1 MPLTFPH
8 RDRFVDPYA
17 GLSFMGSDEANRRVP
32 CHVQIAALRDHF
44 ALEQGATGHILAVF
58 DENRAA
64 IEAVAARKFAQG
76 EIVPGRGIVLSSE
89 DFQ

>member
-1 MPLTFPH
+1 MPLTFP
-8 RDRFVDPYA
+8 DRARHVDAYD
-17 GLSFMGSDEANRRVP
+17 GLSFHGMDDDNRQVQ
-32 CHVQIAALRDHF
+32 CHLQIAALHDHF

-58 DENRAA
+58 DENRDA

-76 EIVPGRGIVLSSE
+76 EVDSGRGIVLSSE

>member
-1 MPLTFPH
+1 MPLTFL
-8 RDRFVDPYA
+8 DRARYVDAYD
-17 GLSFMGSDEANRRVP
+17 GLTFQGTDEDDKQVR
-32 CHVQIAALRDHF
+32 CHLHIAALRDHF

-58 DENRAA
+58 DENRDA

-76 EIVPGRGIVLSSE
+76 EIETERGIVLSSD